1 MFKKFLLLILLTL
14 TVAFNQEENIIPAQK
29 NAILTLS
36 LAQGFTEETL
46 DNYLIRNYGVTIH
59 GLKKAQA
66 IQIINRF
73 QSTNPPKPSVDDNIK
88 TEIIIPEPILADILE
103 VGMSKRFYLVDDN
116 VIEGK
121 ILSIEAGKCEIET
134 VDGKLFIPVNEIL
147 EETVD
152 ITKKDETRFS
162 FVEPSTP
169 SGVEVLW
176 LALRD
181 F

>member
-36 LAQGFTEETL
+36 LAQGVTEETL

-73 QSTNPPKPSVDDNIK
+73 QSTNPPKSQ
-88 TEIIIPEPILADILE
+88 
-103 VGMSKRFYLVDDN
+103 R
-116 VIEGK
+116 
-121 ILSIEAGKCEIET
+121 
-134 VDGKLFIPVNEIL
+134 LFVQRSL
-147 EETVD
+147 
-152 ITKKDETRFS
+152 
-162 FVEPSTP
+162 
-169 SGVEVLW
+169 
-176 LALRD
+176 
-181 F
+181 